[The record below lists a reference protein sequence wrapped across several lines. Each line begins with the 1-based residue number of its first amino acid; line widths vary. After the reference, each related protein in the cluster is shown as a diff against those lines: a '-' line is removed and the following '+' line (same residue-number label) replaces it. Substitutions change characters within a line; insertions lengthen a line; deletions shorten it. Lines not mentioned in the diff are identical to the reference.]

1 VAPEAFHSKEKL
13 TMTEPIKTPTDA
25 PYGDDCQGVRGDT
38 RAPKF
43 GEWMRGVYASA
54 SNPHRDGMFVRTERR
69 AGRFNPGTW
78 HELTDGNGNFWS
90 YPASCTVFLAPP
102 TQPAEPPR
110 VPQPMPDLTQL
121 TERGATAWAGVDP
134 QALREGREPL
144 TEAQKEARNPY
155 RHSRG
160 AASIWLAG
168 FNAAELWHRISKHKE
183 GGHDDT

>member
-1 VAPEAFHSKEKL
+1 
-13 TMTEPIKTPTDA
+13 MTDTIKTPTDA

-69 AGRFNPGTW
+69 TGRFNPGTW

-90 YPASCTVFLAPP
+90 YPANCTVFLAPP

-110 VPQPMPDLTQL
+110 VPQPMPDLTHL

-134 QALREGREPL
+134 QALREGLVSL
-144 TEAQKEARNPY
+144 TDRQFQDLM
-155 RHSRG
+155 
-160 AASIWLAG
+160 AASFCVASVGDPTATIHPEDADRII
-168 FNAAELWHRISKHKE
+168 ELLHDLGNKLHKE
-183 GGHDDT
+183 GGQDG